1 MCVSVSVSVC
11 ACVGCGET
19 KKENRREKMS
29 KKLATRRELLERWRG
44 IEEDEDDDRDH
55 DHDPSQIRRLHQLK
69 EQWFVTSLSLFLSCF
84 IWLMIQLCASS
95 CIKSLNE
102 LGLYQF

>member
-1 MCVSVSVSVC
+1 MCVSVTVSVC

-69 EQWFVTSLSLFLSCF
+69 EQWFVTSLSLLLLLVDDSIVCLF
-84 IWLMIQLCASS
+84 M
-95 CIKSLNE
+95 
-102 LGLYQF
+102 YQISE

>member
-1 MCVSVSVSVC
+1 ML
-11 ACVGCGET
+11 ALGLGRQR
-19 KKENRREKMS
+19 KKIVEKKMS

-69 EQWFVTSLSLFLSCF
+69 EQWFVTSLSL
-84 IWLMIQLCASS
+84 
-95 CIKSLNE
+95 SLV
-102 LGLYQF
+102 LHLVDDSIVCLFMYQISE

>member
-1 MCVSVSVSVC
+1 MCVSVPVSVC
-11 ACVGCGET
+11 ACVGFGET

-55 DHDPSQIRRLHQLK
+55 DNDPSQIRRLHQLK
-69 EQWFVTSLSLFLSCF
+69 EQWFVTSLSL
-84 IWLMIQLCASS
+84 
-95 CIKSLNE
+95 SLV
-102 LGLYQF
+102 LHLVDDSIVCLFMYQISE